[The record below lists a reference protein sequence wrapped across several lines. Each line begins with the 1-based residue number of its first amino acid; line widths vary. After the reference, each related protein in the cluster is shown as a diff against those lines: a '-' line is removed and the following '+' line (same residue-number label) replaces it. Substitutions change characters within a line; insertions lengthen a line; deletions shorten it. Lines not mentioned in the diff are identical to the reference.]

1 MGSQIGRGTGII
13 FLSERNSI
21 RYGRMSHG
29 FGDAEDPVLIRIIPI
44 VSSEC
49 FMIVTIAEVLV
60 VLRGGK
66 EEAP

>member
-1 MGSQIGRGTGII
+1 M

-29 FGDAEDPVLIRIIPI
+29 FGDAGDPVLIRIIPI

>member
-29 FGDAEDPVLIRIIPI
+29 FGDAGDPVLIRIIPI
-44 VSSEC
+44 VSSEY
-49 FMIVTIAEVLV
+49 FVIVTIAEVLV

-66 EEAP
+66 EEAS